1 MSMPH
6 KNARQQVQ
14 DTFNQLQTCKQ
25 NLLQAVNSVE
35 KQENKVQIQSTI
47 AAIDSAISTA
57 NRTLSN
63 YQE

>member
-1 MSMPH
+1 MPN

-14 DTFNQLQTCKQ
+14 DVYTQLQTCKN
-25 NLLQAVNSVE
+25 NLTQAVNSAE
-35 KQENKVQIQSTI
+35 KQQNKVQIQSTI
-47 AAIDSAISTA
+47 AAIDNAISTA

>member
-1 MSMPH
+1 MNN

-14 DTFNQLQTCKQ
+14 DTYNQLNACKN
-25 NLLQAVNSVE
+25 NLSQALGSVE
-35 KQENKVQIQSTI
+35 KQQNKVQIQSTI
-47 AAIDSAISTA
+47 AAIDNALSTA

>member
-1 MSMPH
+1 MQN

-14 DTFNQLQTCKQ
+14 DTYNQLQTCKT
-25 NLLQAVNSVE
+25 NLTQAVNSAE
-35 KQENKVQIQSTI
+35 KQENKTQIQSTI
-47 AAIDSAISTA
+47 AAIDNAISTA

>member
-1 MSMPH
+1 MNN
-6 KNARQQVQ
+6 KNAREQVQ
-14 DTFNQLQTCKQ
+14 DVYNQLQSCKD
-25 NLLQAVNSVE
+25 NLNQALKTVE

-47 AAIDSAISTA
+47 AAIDNAVSTA